1 MFAPNGARV
10 SGPRDAPRIKIQ
22 ARRGQDPDVTEWQ
35 AIVEPGSRPKGLG
48 RYSEHRPYLEMY
60 SDIKWSHDRQSQE
73 RRELHVDRESN
84 YNRQEW
90 FSLETGETTF
100 VKEGRLDDPDLHGK
114 SASPGLSVRI
124 PASPLS

>member
-1 MFAPNGARV
+1 MSRNGR
-10 SGPRDAPRIKIQ
+10 
-22 ARRGQDPDVTEWQ
+22 
-35 AIVEPGSRPKGLG
+35 AIVGPGSRPKGLA

-90 FSLETGETTF
+90 FSLETG
-100 VKEGRLDDPDLHGK
+100 
-114 SASPGLSVRI
+114 
-124 PASPLS
+124 